1 VRDVIGYGC
10 ACGVGCVW
18 CGAVGG
24 AQQRIF
30 QPWGEYVGLVKGV
43 HMCGLVHS
51 RRASPTRVRRAWSAE
66 DSAPDGDI
74 VVDIGV

>member
-1 VRDVIGYGC
+1 MWVYMWGRMCVVWGC
-10 ACGVGCVW
+10 GGCSAKNISAM
-18 CGAVGG
+18 GKL
-24 AQQRIF
+24 
-30 QPWGEYVGLVKGV
+30 YVGLVKGV